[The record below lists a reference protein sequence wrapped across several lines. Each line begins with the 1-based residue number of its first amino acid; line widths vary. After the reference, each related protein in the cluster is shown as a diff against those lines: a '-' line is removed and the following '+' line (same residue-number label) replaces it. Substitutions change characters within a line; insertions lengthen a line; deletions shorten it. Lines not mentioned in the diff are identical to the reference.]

1 MSATN
6 EPVSILVDIPVS
18 TADLPHHTTRPTLR
32 GGFRRPAFAPGC
44 PSRGCRR
51 LAGRVIKQPRSAA
64 GDHGLFPDR
73 KIAHGG
79 LLSLEGNAMHV
90 VRTLIAIA
98 LAAAQMGCGQGQPGP
113 KGDPGPPGPP
123 GAKGDPGPP
132 GAPLGVRMARSS
144 CDATNCTVQCGE
156 DELLLTAYCGAR
168 RAPAVLPTERSATC
182 RSPVPANSPV
192 IAICMK
198 TPPQ

>member
-1 MSATN
+1 VIN
-6 EPVSILVDIPVS
+6 R
-18 TADLPHHTTRPTLR
+18 TAF
-32 GGFRRPAFAPGC
+32 GRRQSPAFFLTAKLHMLPFH
-44 PSRGCRR
+44 RR
-51 LAGRVIKQPRSAA
+51 R
-64 GDHGLFPDR
+64 
-73 KIAHGG
+73 
-79 LLSLEGNAMHV
+79 GNAMHV

-98 LAAAQMGCGQGQPGP
+98 LAAALMGCGQGQPGP

-132 GAPLGVRMARSS
+132 GAPLGVRMVRSN

-168 RAPAVLPTERSATC
+168 RNPAVMPTERSATC

-192 IAICMK
+192 VAICMK
-198 TPPQ
+198 IPPQ